1 LGELFLI
8 FADNIAPVFL
18 VAAVG
23 FFVGRSLQIEPKTLS
38 RIVFYIFSPAL
49 VFRSLVTTGISLIE
63 LGQLILVMG
72 LIYVFMAAITYG
84 IMRYQGSNNV
94 DRAAVML
101 SAVSPNNGNLGL
113 PVIDFAFGP
122 EVLARAVVVFVAMT
136 TLNNTVGVWI
146 ASSGRSS
153 PREALLKILHVP
165 AAYAV
170 VAGLLVNGLRV
181 TLPLTIERS
190 VNILA
195 DASIPC
201 MLILLGLQLARFEH
215 IERLRLASVGAALRL
230 LVAPAVAALLVFLLR
245 LSPQASIAVM
255 MQASM
260 PVGVFTSIFATEFE
274 LDSQLSLSIILTSTL
289 ASPLTLSLLIL
300 VLRQV
305 LAAP

>member
-1 LGELFLI
+1 LLRI

-23 FFVGRSLQIEPKTLS
+23 FIAGRWLEIDPKIVS
-38 RIVFYIFSPAL
+38 RLVFYVFSPAL
-49 VFRSLVTTGISLIE
+49 VFRSLATAGISLIE

-72 LIYVFMAAITYG
+72 LIYACMAAIAYL
-84 IMRYQGSNNV
+84 IMRQQGKV
-94 DRAAVML
+94 DRAGIML

-136 TLNNTVGVWI
+136 ILNNTVGVWI

-153 PREALLKILHVP
+153 PLDALWKILRVP

-170 VAGLLVNGLRV
+170 AAGLLVRGLNV
-181 TLPLTIERS
+181 TLPLAFERS
-190 VNILA
+190 VDILA
-195 DASIPC
+195 DASIPT

-215 IERLRLASVGAALRL
+215 VERLRLAGVGAALRL
-230 LVAPAVAALLVFLLR
+230 LVAPVVAALLVLLFR
-245 LSPQASIAVM
+245 LSTQSSIAVL

-260 PVGVFTSIFATEFE
+260 PVGVFTSIFASEFE
-274 LDSQLSLSIILTSTL
+274 LDSQLSLSIILTSTI
-289 ASPLTLSLLIL
+289 ASPLTLSVLIL
-300 VLRQV
+300 LLRQV
-305 LAAP
+305 AG